1 VKKNERRKKLSYE
14 VNSGTAKA
22 PVGRPTQNH
31 QIKTELKRKRIE
43 MRWNKKKEISRSSP
57 ETLVTIIF
65 IYTHVVYLYACT

>member
-43 MRWNKKKEISRSSP
+43 MRWNKKKKSLDHHRRLLLLLFLF
-57 ETLVTIIF
+57 TRT
-65 IYTHVVYLYACT
+65 